1 VTAPARQNE
10 PVRIPLLAA
19 VAVLVTVAGCQTEIA
34 GQAAP
39 TGFVVKDGTQLRF
52 RPVLTELPPGPPAGA
67 AAGRQSTDPAAQQAA
82 AQALDCA
89 QGKPEPLDGRDDPAL
104 PLVSCDRA
112 EGTKYILGP
121 GFLSGADVS
130 RVDATVDP
138 QTGSSIVQLSFTAA
152 GARTWAEWTGQN
164 IGKQVAMVLKSRVL
178 TAPAVQSA
186 ITGGETQITGK
197 FTLPEARQL
206 ARDIAGG

>member
-1 VTAPARQNE
+1 M
-10 PVRIPLLAA
+10 RILLFAA
-19 VAVLVTVAGCQTEIA
+19 VAVLVTGCTAEVA

-39 TGFVVKDGTQLRF
+39 TGFIVEDGTQLRF
-52 RPVLTELPPGPPAGA
+52 RSVLAELPPGPPAGSMTD
-67 AAGRQSTDPAAQQAA
+67 RQSTDPVTQQAA
-82 AQALDCA
+82 AQALDCSPGA
-89 QGKPEPLDGRDDPAL
+89 DPLDGRDDPAR

-112 EGTKYILGP
+112 KGTKYVLAP

-130 RVDATVDP
+130 RVDAVLDP
-138 QTGSSIVQLSFTAA
+138 QTGSSVITLSFTTA
-152 GARTWAEWTGQN
+152 GAKTWAEWTGQN

-186 ITGGETQITGK
+186 ITGGETQISGT

>member
-1 VTAPARQNE
+1 MGA
-10 PVRIPLLAA
+10 VRILLLAA
-19 VAVLVTVAGCQTEIA
+19 VAVLVTGCQTEVA
-34 GQAAP
+34 GRAAP
-39 TGFVVKDGTQLRF
+39 TGFIVKDGTQLRF
-52 RPVLTELPPGPPAGA
+52 RPVLAELPPGPATGSPTE
-67 AAGRQSTDPAAQQAA
+67 RQSTDPATQQAA
-82 AQALDCA
+82 AQAFDCA
-89 QGKPEPLDGRDDPAL
+89 QGKPDPLDGRDDPAL

-112 EGTKYILGP
+112 EGTKYVLAP

-138 QTGSSIVQLSFTAA
+138 QTGSSVITLSFTTA
-152 GARTWAEWTGQN
+152 GTKAWAEWTGQN

>member
-1 VTAPARQNE
+1 
-10 PVRIPLLAA
+10 VRILLLAA
-19 VAVLVTVAGCQTEIA
+19 VAVLVTGCQTEVA
-34 GQAAP
+34 GQAVP
-39 TGFVVKDGTQLRF
+39 TGFIVKDGTQLRF
-52 RPVLTELPPGPPAGA
+52 RPVLAELPPGP
-67 AAGRQSTDPAAQQAA
+67 AAGSVTERQSTDPVTQQAA
-82 AQALDCA
+82 AQAFDCA
-89 QGKPEPLDGRDDPAL
+89 QGKPDPLDGRDDPAL

-112 EGTKYILGP
+112 EGTKYVLAP

-138 QTGSSIVQLSFTAA
+138 QTGSAVITLSFTTA
-152 GARTWAEWTGQN
+152 GTKAWAEWTGQN